1 MVHLVYTCC
10 VPILSYASAVKE
22 YPSRQMQVCTT
33 AINDAL
39 RLLFGFNRWESVRSL
54 RESFGY
60 KFLVDIFHAS
70 KNKFEAALLTHRN
83 PVISHIAQNV
93 KIERERER
101 EQE

>member
-1 MVHLVYTCC
+1 M
-10 VPILSYASAVKE
+10 
-22 YPSRQMQVCTT
+22 
-33 AINDAL
+33 
-39 RLLFGFNRWESVRSL
+39 
-54 RESFGY
+54 
-60 KFLVDIFHAS
+60 VDIFHAS